1 MDCHESLMQRRRKK
15 KASAAGKRPGGPGVK
30 LDKSLPS
37 LPPSMAETRSIDE
50 AASET
55 YAEAQEPSH
64 GRSDG
69 HGDHSRTESS
79 PTRQPAATG
88 KETTTLSSVPQI
100 QSTDQLTISS

>member
-37 LPPSMAETRSIDE
+37 LPPSMEETRSIDE

-55 YAEAQEPSH
+55 HVEPTESSH
-64 GRSDG
+64 GRTDG
-69 HGDHSRTESS
+69 RGDNARIESS
-79 PTRQPAATG
+79 PTGQPAATG
-88 KETTTLSSVPQI
+88 KEVTTLSSNP
-100 QSTDQLTISS
+100 